1 MANGDV
7 QTWNLSDVLH
17 KQDSKLL
24 NIAGEKHIS
33 CNIFGN
39 KLRMEDALLAYRYLD
54 FGQIE
59 QIVSFSTL
67 IQSYLQCP

>member
-24 NIAGEKHIS
+24 NIAGEKNIS
-33 CNIFGN
+33 RNIFGD
-39 KLRMEDALLAYRYLD
+39 KLRMEDALLAY

-59 QIVSFSTL
+59 QIASFSAL
-67 IQSYLQCP
+67 IQAYLQCP